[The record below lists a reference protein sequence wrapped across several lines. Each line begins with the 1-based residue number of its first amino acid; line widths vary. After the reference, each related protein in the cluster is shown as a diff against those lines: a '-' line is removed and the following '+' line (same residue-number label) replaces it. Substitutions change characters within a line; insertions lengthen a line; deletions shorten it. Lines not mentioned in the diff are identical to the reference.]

1 MLKAK
6 PVLWDKS
13 LEKPD
18 WTCDEDK
25 NPYITTTE
33 GFVPLDV
40 QIAKFEQSGIRAK
53 YRSEMFDS
61 DDMRDMYLG
70 PNTRIYADDDLE
82 TINEKLEARENI
94 RREIYMR
101 YQKQMEE
108 QMKKQNSESFG
119 NAKASSEAN
128 GASVDETPE

>member
-1 MLKAK
+1 MLKLK
-6 PVLWDKS
+6 PILWDKS

-18 WTCDEDK
+18 WTTDAEK

-53 YRSEMFDS
+53 FRSEMYDS

-82 TINEKLEARENI
+82 TINEKLEAREKI
-94 RREIYMR
+94 RQEIIIR
-101 YQKQMEE
+101 YQKQMQE
-108 QMKKQNSESFG
+108 QMKKQNSESSG

-128 GASVDETPE
+128 GASVDGTSE

>member
-1 MLKAK
+1 MLKSK
-6 PVLWDKS
+6 PIFWDKT
-13 LEKPD
+13 LDKPD

-25 NPYITTTE
+25 NPYITCTE

-40 QIAKFEQSGIRAK
+40 QIAKFEQSGVRAK

-61 DDMRDMYLG
+61 EDMRDMYLG

-94 RREIYMR
+94 RRAILLR
-101 YQKQMEE
+101 YQKE
-108 QMKKQNSESFG
+108 QQELLKKQNSESSG
-119 NAKASSEAN
+119 NAKASSVAN
-128 GASVDETPE
+128 GESVEGTPE